1 MLSLSNIATFIQV
14 AAAGNFAEAAAR
26 MGLSTSATS
35 KAVQRLEDELGV
47 KLFHRTTRSVSLTD
61 EGERFYEGA
70 QRLLDE
76 AEALTAE
83 ILNAREAPRGRLV
96 VSAPAVFGRVWLTD
110 KILDF
115 MKLYPEVQVEVNF
128 EDRLADLAADG
139 IDVAVRLGELTD
151 SANLVVRKLFNDH
164 IYTCA
169 SPAYVE
175 EHGAPRHVGDFD
187 GHRCIHYRVRNTGR
201 YFPFQFQ
208 VDGEIVRQTFNPTL
222 VLNSIDAI
230 RRASERGLGISQLPS
245 FLAVES
251 IREGRLVE
259 LLPENRMKAFPYSL
273 VYLDRRLVSPRIRAL
288 VDFLAAD
295 PPRFPEL
302 PNTKL

>member
-14 AAAGNFAEAAAR
+14 ATAGNFAEAAAR

-35 KAVQRLEDELGV
+35 KAVQRLEDDLGV

-70 QRLLDE
+70 QRLIDE

-83 ILNAREAPRGRLV
+83 ILNTREAPRGRLV

-169 SPAYVE
+169 SPDYVE
-175 EHGAPRHVGDFD
+175 KYGTPQHVGDFE

-201 YFPFQFQ
+201 FFPFQFQ
-208 VDGEIVRQTFNPTL
+208 VDGETIRQTFNPTL
-222 VLNSIDAI
+222 VLNSVDAI

-245 FLAVES
+245 YLAAEA

-259 LLPENRMKAFPYSL
+259 VLPENRMTAFPYSL

-288 VDFLAAD
+288 VDFLVAD
-295 PPRFPEL
+295 PPRFPDL
-302 PNTKL
+302 LNTNP